1 MIESLHLKSIATYD
15 TTGVD
20 IKELKKINFIYGVNG
35 SGKTTLTKLVYAPK
49 EALFKDCL
57 IKWQNNLPLKAL
69 VYNKDFRD
77 RNFGLGKMD
86 GVFTLGQATKEET
99 ETIEKKIV
107 ERKALKDEW
116 NKKNDTLT
124 KLQEAQSE
132 KDGNFR
138 EAVWVEVYKK
148 HESAFKSA
156 FAGYLTKEKFKDNLI
171 DEHLN
176 NKSTLLDYDS
186 LKENA
191 ETIFGEV
198 PTAMNLI
205 QDIDASRLAA
215 IEKDSVWNK
224 KIVGKA
230 DVDIAK
236 LIQRLNINDWVNEGR
251 GYLQDNPTCPF
262 CQHQTITAGFRKQLA
277 DYFDESFL
285 TDNDLVRSYAAEYNL
300 LTANFSNIL
309 QQLEIV
315 EKANPNT
322 KLAMETFSGYL
333 RTLLSQVISNQ
344 ELLNNKIKEPS
355 RSITLIK
362 ISEQLGNISEV
373 IKTANQE
380 ISKHNGIVGNF
391 AKEKQTLVTSIWRY
405 VVEDHKV
412 SIQNFLK
419 EQEGGQK
426 GIDGVKSSIA
436 KITLEH
442 NALNTEVKT
451 LSKNV
456 TSVEPSIIQINTT
469 LESFGFNNFSIV
481 PSKTE
486 ANKYQ
491 ILRSDGTIAES
502 TMSEGEITFIT
513 FLYFL
518 QLAKGSTSEASITE
532 ERILVIDDPIS
543 SLDSNVLFVVSSL
556 LKELMKNIRQGKGTI
571 KQIILLTHNVYFH
584 KEVSFIDGRT
594 TVLKDYAYWILR
606 KNNQISTMESY
617 GPNNPIQSS
626 YQLLW
631 AELKNRQNNTNLTI
645 QNTMRRIIE
654 NYFKLLGK
662 YGDEQLIQSFTIHEE
677 QEICRSLICWINDGS
692 HSIPDDHFIQ
702 HQADTT
708 DRYFAVFKKIFE
720 HTKHEE
726 HYRMM
731 MGEAAEEV
739 EAA

>member
-15 TTGVD
+15 STGVNLTD
-20 IKELKKINFIYGVNG
+20 LTKVNFIYGVNG
-35 SGKTTLTKLVYAPK
+35 SGKTTLTKLIFAPK
-49 EALFKDCL
+49 EMPFKDCS
-57 IKWQNNLPLKAL
+57 IKWKNNLPIKAL

-99 ETIEKKIV
+99 ETIEKKIG
-107 ERKALKDEW
+107 ERKTLKEEW
-116 NKKNDTLT
+116 NKKNETLE
-124 KLQEAQSE
+124 KLQEAQNTKE
-132 KDGNFR
+132 ARFR

-148 HESAFKSA
+148 HETAFKEA
-156 FAGYLTKEKFKDNLI
+156 FAGFMTKENFKNKLI
-171 DEHLN
+171 DEHLH
-176 NKSTLLDYDS
+176 NKRDLLDYTG
-186 LKENA
+186 LKEKA
-191 ETIFGEV
+191 ATIFGEV
-198 PTAMNLI
+198 PTTLTTI
-205 QDIDASRLAA
+205 REIDHDRLLT
-215 IEKDSVWNK
+215 IEKDGIWKK
-224 KIVGKA
+224 KIIGKV

-236 LIQRLNINDWVNEGR
+236 LIQRLNINDWINQGR
-251 GYLQDNPTCPF
+251 SYLQENATCPF
-262 CQHQTITAGFRKQLA
+262 CQAQTITEDFRKQLA

-285 TDNDLVRSYAAEYNL
+285 EDTALVQSHAAEYNQA
-300 LTANFSNIL
+300 TANISNLL
-309 QQLEIV
+309 QQIETV
-315 EKANPNT
+315 EKNNPNS
-322 KLAMETFSGYL
+322 KLTLDTFSAYL
-333 RTLLSQVISNQ
+333 RTFLSQVISNQ

-355 RSITLIK
+355 RSIELIK
-362 ISEQLGNISEV
+362 ISEQMKKIGEV
-373 IKTANQE
+373 IKTANLE
-380 ISKHNGIVGNF
+380 IKKHNEIIANF
-391 AKEKQTLVTSIWRY
+391 AKEKQNLITSIWRY
-405 VVEDHKV
+405 LIEDHKV
-412 SIQNFLK
+412 SLQNYLK
-419 EQEGGQK
+419 ERESGQK

-436 KITLEH
+436 KITQEH
-442 NALNTEVKT
+442 NALNTEIKT

-491 ILRSDGTIAES
+491 ILRGDGTIAEA

-518 QLAKGSTSEASITE
+518 QLAKGSTSESSITE

-556 LKELMKNIRQGKGTI
+556 IKEIIKNIREGKGTI
-571 KQIILLTHNVYFH
+571 KQMILLTHNVYFH

-594 TVLKDYAYWILR
+594 TILKDYAYWILR
-606 KNNQISTMESY
+606 KNNQITTMESF
-617 GPNNPIQSS
+617 GMNNPIQSS

-662 YGDEQLIQSFTIHEE
+662 YGDEELIKSFTNHEE

-702 HQADTT
+702 HQADMIE
-708 DRYFAVFKKIFE
+708 RYFLVFKKIFD
-720 HTKHEE
+720 HTKHKE
-726 HYRMM
+726 HYDMM
-731 MGEAAEEV
+731 MGLPIEEEAA
-739 EAA
+739 